1 MIATSSQNN
10 SHQAFFSGPPNH
22 YMNKEQSDPSQMT
35 EPMRFNENLK
45 VYEINMK
52 QRDEAKWV

>member
-1 MIATSSQNN
+1 
-10 SHQAFFSGPPNH
+10 
-22 YMNKEQSDPSQMT
+22 MNKEQSDQSQMT

>member
-1 MIATSSQNN
+1 
-10 SHQAFFSGPPNH
+10 
-22 YMNKEQSDPSQMT
+22 MT

-52 QRDEAKWV
+52 QRDEAKWVQVLCLLAKGAYSSAIYNADQMVKIRR